1 LVFIGIINFLFTNE
15 KNIKDYEMSFEVETF
30 SLGERML
37 KGYENDISQQIKRYN
52 ILEEVIDLRY
62 SLGNINRRNWYVP

>member
-1 LVFIGIINFLFTNE
+1 
-15 KNIKDYEMSFEVETF
+15 MSFEVETF

-37 KGYENDISQQIKRYN
+37 KEYENEISQQIKRYN

>member
-1 LVFIGIINFLFTNE
+1 
-15 KNIKDYEMSFEVETF
+15 MSFEVETF

-37 KGYENDISQQIKRYN
+37 KEYENEISQQIKRYN
-52 ILEEVIDLRY
+52 ILEVIDLRY